1 MRLLTRQTL
10 ISIAAA
16 GLLVPLG
23 AMAAG
28 AAGAAGAGSPTPTG
42 SSGTAGPAP
51 CPPAS
56 VPPAEQSAAPA
67 VPTAPAD
74 WVAGGATGMTQIISV
89 SVLPGGPDRVTP
101 VAIDVRPG
109 TSSQV
114 GPFTVVDPRRT
125 LVGWSLWVRAVSPAG
140 PVSVHGAWVTAV
152 SGLQQDVCAPGGT
165 FRSGGAFLVADAP
178 AGGGGGTFRAGATVT
193 VPAGTSGPV
202 RIVATL
208 RPPAR

>member
-10 ISIAAA
+10 ISMAAA

-28 AAGAAGAGSPTPTG
+28 AAGAGSPTPTG
-42 SSGTAGPAP
+42 SSGTADPAP
-51 CPPAS
+51 CPHAS
-56 VPPAEQSAAPA
+56 VPPGGQPAAPA
-67 VPTAPAD
+67 VPAPPA
-74 WVAGGATGMTQIISV
+74 AGGPTGLTQTISV

-109 TSSQV
+109 TTSQL
-114 GPFTVVDPRRT
+114 GPFTVVDPRGT
-125 LVGWSLWVRAVSPAG
+125 LVGWSLWVRAVGPAG

-165 FRSGGAFLVADAP
+165 FRADGAFLVADAP

-193 VPAGTSGPV
+193 VPAGASGPV

>member
-10 ISIAAA
+10 ISMAAA

-28 AAGAAGAGSPTPTG
+28 AAGAGSPTPTG
-42 SSGTAGPAP
+42 SSGTAD
-51 CPPAS
+51 PAS
-56 VPPAEQSAAPA
+56 CPRPSVSHGGQPAAPA
-67 VPTAPAD
+67 VPVAPT
-74 WVAGGATGMTQIISV
+74 VGGATGLTQTMSV

-101 VAIDVRPG
+101 VSMEVRPG
-109 TSSQV
+109 TSSQL
-114 GPFTVVDPRRT
+114 GPYTVVDPRGT

-165 FRSGGAFLVADAP
+165 FRSDGAFLVADAP

-193 VPAGTSGPV
+193 VPAGTSGLV

>member
-10 ISIAAA
+10 ISMAAA

-28 AAGAAGAGSPTPTG
+28 AAGAGSPTPTG
-42 SSGTAGPAP
+42 SSGTADPAP
-51 CPPAS
+51 CPHAS
-56 VPPAEQSAAPA
+56 VPPGGQPAAPA
-67 VPTAPAD
+67 VPAPPA
-74 WVAGGATGMTQIISV
+74 AGGPTGLTQTISV

-114 GPFTVVDPRRT
+114 GPFTVVDPRGT

>member
-10 ISIAAA
+10 ISMAAA

-28 AAGAAGAGSPTPTG
+28 AAGAGSPTPTG
-42 SSGTAGPAP
+42 SSGTADPAP
-51 CPPAS
+51 CPRAS
-56 VPPAEQSAAPA
+56 VPPGGQ
-67 VPTAPAD
+67 TAPPAIPAPP
-74 WVAGGATGMTQIISV
+74 VAGGATGLTQTISV

-109 TSSQV
+109 TTSQL
-114 GPFTVVDPRRT
+114 GPFTVVDPRGT